1 MTESTHPTLPIN
13 VDHVSAQF
21 ARRGALADA
30 QFLYGE
36 ISQRML
42 ERLAYIKIN
51 PREILDAGCATA
63 TALPGLSA
71 RFPQAAYTGIDSCA
85 ALLELARAQYMPG
98 NRMQRWLRGVLPLRG
113 ETPSRPPEFRR
124 ADMASTGLAPESL
137 ELVWSNM
144 ALHWHPAPHAVL
156 AEWRRILH
164 VNGLAMFSCLGP
176 ATLREVRSALAQ
188 ADLPTAT
195 LPFVDMH
202 DFGDLLIENGFADP
216 VMDQETIT
224 LTYQDPLRLLADV
237 RALGGNPNP
246 QRRKGLAGRGFR
258 DRLAAALETQRGDDG
273 MLRLTIEVAYGHAWR
288 GAARRSAGETHIS
301 INAIGKGPRP
311 DHP

>member
-13 VDHVSAQF
+13 PEHVSAQF

-51 PREILDAGCATA
+51 PREILDAGCGTA

-71 RFPQAAYTGIDSCA
+71 RFPQAAYTGLDACGP
-85 ALLELARAQYMPG
+85 LLELARAQYTPA
-98 NRMQRWLRGVLPLRG
+98 NRMQRWLRGVLPVRG
-113 ETPSRPPEFRR
+113 SSPSRAPEFRQ
-124 ADMASTGLAPESL
+124 ADMASTGLSPESL

-176 ATLREVRSALAQ
+176 ATLREVRSALER
-188 ADLPTAT
+188 ADLRTAT

-246 QRRKGLAGRGFR
+246 QRRPGLAPRSFR
-258 DRLAAALETQRGDDG
+258 DRLATALETQRDEQG
-273 MLRLTIEVAYGHAWR
+273 LLKLTIEVAYGHAWR
-288 GAARRSAGETHIS
+288 GAARRSAGETHVSVSS
-301 INAIGKGPRP
+301 IGRGPAPRV
-311 DHP
+311 